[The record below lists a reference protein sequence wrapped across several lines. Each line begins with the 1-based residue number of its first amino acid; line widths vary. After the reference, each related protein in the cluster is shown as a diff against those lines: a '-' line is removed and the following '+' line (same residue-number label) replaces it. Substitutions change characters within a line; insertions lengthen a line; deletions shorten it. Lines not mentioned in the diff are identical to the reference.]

1 MRSTLILLRMRA
13 EPPGDAVS
21 ESLAGAVTSSPAARS
36 PNEES
41 AHYSARARIEELRHS
56 IRYHNRRYYIEH
68 TPEISDA
75 DWDRLFHELKSL
87 EEQHP
92 EFFSQDS
99 PTQKVGAPPE
109 KTTFAVVEHREPM
122 LSLGNVFNGHGLR
135 DWHRRAAALIDRNDF
150 AMVTEPKIDGLAI
163 ALVYEEGRLVQA
175 ATRGDGR
182 HGEDVTPNIRTI
194 EALPQHL
201 TGSPPTR
208 FEVRGEVYVS
218 KSSFKRMNADRE
230 RANAEREKEGKRPKP
245 PFANPRNAA
254 AGAVRQKDPSESAKR
269 PIEIAIYQL
278 GWSDGAIPGS
288 HWEVLQ
294 WLAALGFPTTP
305 DASRQATLD
314 ETVADCEAW
323 VPRREAWPFDMDGIV
338 VKIDDLGLQRQ
349 LGTVGREPRWA
360 VAYKFP
366 PAEATTRLR
375 KIDVNVGRTGSLNPF
390 AILEPVRVGG
400 AIVQKATL
408 HNEEDIHRK
417 DIRKGDTVV
426 VRRAGEVI
434 PQVVGPVLSRR
445 KKGARRFRMPKI
457 CPSCETSVVRPE
469 GEALAYCVNAGCPAQ
484 RQRGIEHFVSRGG
497 MDIEGLG
504 KRWITK
510 LLEENLIADAGDLY
524 ALAPKQAA
532 IEALPK
538 MGKTSA
544 ENLLAAIE
552 ASKQRP
558 LAALVFALG
567 IRHVGAEVA
576 DLLTQHFGD
585 IASLAAASEDELAAA
600 DGVGPMIAASV
611 AAWFQAER
619 NRQLIKKLAQAEV
632 QMTARRRASRGGP
645 LAGQQF
651 VVTGRLESMTRNQ
664 VEGNL
669 KQLGA
674 SIGSRVTKKT
684 AVLIAGEAPGS
695 KLDQAQAL
703 DIAIWDEEQL
713 RTFLRQQEAGTAA
726 TGSSVP

>member
-1 MRSTLILLRMRA
+1 MRA
-13 EPPGDAVS
+13 EAPGDAVP
-21 ESLAGAVTSSPAARS
+21 ESVSGATTSSPDERGPS
-36 PNEES
+36 EES
-41 AHYSARARIEELRHS
+41 AHYRARARIEELRHS
-56 IRYHNRRYYIEH
+56 IRYHNQRYYIEH
-68 TPEISDA
+68 APEISDA
-75 DWDRLFHELKSL
+75 DWDRLFHELKAL
-87 EEQHP
+87 EEQYP

-109 KTTFAVVEHREPM
+109 KTTFAVVEHREPL
-122 LSLGNVFNGHGLR
+122 LSLGNVFGGQGLR
-135 DWHRRAAALIDRNDF
+135 DWHRRAAALIDHDDF

-194 EALPQHL
+194 AVLPARL
-201 TGSPPTR
+201 TGSPPER

-218 KSSFKRMNADRE
+218 KSNFKRMNADRE
-230 RANAEREKEGKRPKP
+230 RANADREKEGKRPKP
-245 PFANPRNAA
+245 LFANPRNAA
-254 AGAVRQKDPSESAKR
+254 AGAVRQKDPAESAKR
-269 PIEIAIYQL
+269 PLEIAIYQL
-278 GWSDGAIPGS
+278 GWADGATPGS
-288 HWEVLQ
+288 HWEILQ

-305 DASRQATLD
+305 DASQHATLD
-314 ETVADCEAW
+314 EAVADCEAW

-375 KIDVNVGRTGSLNPF
+375 KIAVNVGRTGSLNPF
-390 AILEPVRVGG
+390 AILDPVRVGG
-400 AIVQKATL
+400 ATVQMATL
-408 HNEEDIHRK
+408 HNEEDIRRK
-417 DIRKGDTVV
+417 DIREGDTVV

-434 PQVVGPVLSRR
+434 PQVVEPVLSRR
-445 KKGARRFRMPKI
+445 KKGIRQFRMPRI
-457 CPSCETSVVRPE
+457 CPSCKTPVVRPE
-469 GEALAYCVNAGCPAQ
+469 GEVMAYCVNAGCPAQ
-484 RQRGIEHFVSRGG
+484 QQRGIEHFASRSG

-504 KRWITK
+504 ERWIAK
-510 LLEENLIADAGDLY
+510 FLEEKLIADAGDLY
-524 ALAPKQAA
+524 TLAPKQAA

-538 MGKTSA
+538 MGETSA

-552 ASKQRP
+552 ESKKRP

-576 DLLTQHFGD
+576 DFLTQHFGD
-585 IASLAAASEDELAAA
+585 MASLAGASEEELAAV
-600 DGVGPMIAASV
+600 DGVGPTIAESV
-611 AAWFQAER
+611 AAWFQTER
-619 NRQLIKKLAQAEV
+619 NGQLIEKLEQAGV
-632 QMTARRRASRGGP
+632 QMKARRSASRGGP

-651 VVTGRLESMTRNQ
+651 VVTGRLESMSRNQ
-664 VEGNL
+664 VEGDL

-684 AVLIAGEAPGS
+684 TVLIAGEAPGS
-695 KLDQAQAL
+695 KLEQAQTL
-703 DIAIWDEEQL
+703 DIAIWNEEQL
-713 RTFLRQQEAGTAA
+713 RTFLREQAIGTAA
-726 TGSSVP
+726 TDS

>member
-1 MRSTLILLRMRA
+1 MQA
-13 EPPGDAVS
+13 EPLGDTVSEAVS
-21 ESLAGAVTSSPAARS
+21 GGTTSSSDVRS

-56 IRYHNRRYYIEH
+56 IHYHNQRYYIEH

-75 DWDRLFHELKSL
+75 DWDRLFHELKLL

-109 KTTFAVVEHREPM
+109 KTTFAVVEHHEPM
-122 LSLGNVFNGHGLR
+122 LSLGNVFDEQELR
-135 DWHRRAAALIDRNDF
+135 DWHRRAAALIDRDDF
-150 AMVTEPKIDGLAI
+150 ALVTEPKVDGLAI
-163 ALVYEEGRLVQA
+163 ALVYEEGSLVQA

-182 HGEDVTPNIRTI
+182 RGEDVTPNIRTI
-194 EALPQHL
+194 EMLPMHL

-230 RANAEREKEGKRPKP
+230 RANADREKEGKRPKP
-245 PFANPRNAA
+245 LFANPRNAA
-254 AGAVRQKDPSESAKR
+254 AGAVRQKDPGESAKR
-269 PIEIAIYQL
+269 PLEIAIYQL
-278 GWSDGAIPGS
+278 GWSDGAIPDS

-305 DASRQATLD
+305 DASWQATLD
-314 ETVADCEAW
+314 EAVANCEAW
-323 VPRREAWPFDMDGIV
+323 VPRREASSFDMDGIV

-400 AIVQKATL
+400 ATVEKATL

-417 DIRKGDTVV
+417 DIREGDTVV

-457 CPSCETSVVRPE
+457 CPSCETPVVRPE
-469 GEALAYCVNAGCPAQ
+469 GEAMAYCVNAGCPDQ
-484 RQRGIEHFVSRGG
+484 RQRGIEHFVSRGA
-497 MDIEGLG
+497 MDIERLG
-504 KRWITK
+504 ERWITK

-552 ASKQRP
+552 ESKQRP
-558 LAALVFALG
+558 LAALIFALG

-585 IASLAAASEDELAAA
+585 MASLAAASEEELAAV
-600 DGVGPMIAASV
+600 DGVGPTIAASV
-611 AAWFQAER
+611 AAWFQAKR
-619 NRQLIKKLAQAEV
+619 NRQLIKKLEQVGV
-632 QMTARRRASRGGP
+632 QMAAPKHASRGGP

-651 VVTGRLESMTRNQ
+651 VVTGRLESMSRNQ
-664 VEGNL
+664 VEESL

-674 SIGSRVTKKT
+674 SIGSRVTKNT
-684 AVLIAGEAPGS
+684 TVLIAGEAPGS
-695 KLDQAQAL
+695 KLEQAQVF
-703 DIAIWDEEQL
+703 DIAIWDEERL
-713 RTFLRQQEAGTAA
+713 HTFLHE
-726 TGSSVP
+726 